1 LGLLDSGTSLIGE
14 AIDGVSA
21 AFASRQRER
30 LLDRVKVRER
40 LLDRVKVRERL
51 LDRVKVRERLGV
63 GCLRYDLSG
72 RA

>member
-1 LGLLDSGTSLIGE
+1 MGLLDSGTSLIGE

-51 LDRVKVRERLGV
+51 GV